1 MSEKNDVRIDVVG
14 SVDGFKGAT
23 AQAER
28 ELDGLKESALAVG
41 GGLNESSAAAGM
53 MEGAT
58 IALTGVVATAS
69 AGIAAW
75 ATAQLASALAIKD
88 TADQIDKLSQ
98 RMGES
103 TESVSE
109 LRYAFDLN
117 DASMEEMATLMKSL
131 ANKAQDA
138 ARGAGQASAAY
149 KAMGI
154 SVTDTNGEMKTSR
167 QLLEEVA
174 DKIASYRDGA
184 AKAALVQDAL
194 GAGWVRMI
202 PLLNQGSQGLREA
215 SEEAHKLGAIFDEEL
230 TKKSDAL
237 NDDLTRLKAAVEGVK
252 ISLGSDLIPSLADT
266 AAEMVRLQKEGNGVL
281 AILRGIAGIGKIPF
295 DVILGPS
302 KADLSVDT
310 QLKGMKSELAGLE
323 ANLKSPANAGLLG
336 QMIFGK
342 KGEIEQRMTVLKNQ
356 IGAMEKFRDK
366 IETKPSAG
374 EAKPDAPVPKKDE
387 KTPRARGG
395 GVGSAKVSDY
405 ERTMQTLQE
414 RVAVTEL
421 ELNATEKLTTAEREH
436 AKWQADVES
445 GRKKLTATQYAAA
458 EAEWQEYLALDKKNA
473 AYQAFRQGV
482 ERQEQAN
489 VKATQ
494 AMIERIAKAEEETEV
509 YGLTEAQISAVAQAR
524 LTDAIAMAEENGATP
539 EMLQSLRDELELRGK
554 LTEALSARDSKK
566 YDLEDAK
573 KAVSDTGKEMDEF
586 AKQAARNMQDAMA
599 NFFIDPTNKGIQ
611 SIGKTFAET
620 VQKMIAQAAAAQL
633 GKLLFGDMGSTGKI
647 GGAVG
652 SLFSGAAG
660 LFSGG
665 GGGAAA
671 GIDWGSYVVPT
682 WHEGGMV
689 APGGQTSLR
698 LVPSGAFADAR
709 RFHQGGIAGDE
720 VPAIL
725 KRGER
730 VLTADQQK
738 GAGGMVINQTINAG
752 AGTDKAEVRRAAA
765 AGARSVLG
773 VANGA
778 RRYG

>member
-41 GGLNESSAAAGM
+41 GGLKESSAAAGM

-58 IALTGVVATAS
+58 IALTGVVAAAGTA
-69 AGIAAW
+69 IAAW

-215 SEEAHKLGAIFDEEL
+215 SEEAHKLGVIFDEEL

-252 ISLGSDLIPSLADT
+252 ISLGADLIPSLADT
-266 AAEMVRLQKEGNGVL
+266 AAEMVRLQKEGHGVL
-281 AILRGIAGIGKIPF
+281 AVLRGIAGIGKIPF

-342 KGEIEQRMTVLKNQ
+342 KGEVEQRMTVLKNQ

-366 IETKPSAG
+366 IETKPAAG
-374 EAKPDAPVPKKDE
+374 EVKPDAPVPTKDV

-395 GVGSAKVSDY
+395 GGGGGGAAKVSDY

-414 RVAVTEL
+414 RVAVTEM
-421 ELNATEKLTTAEREH
+421 ELNATEKLTAAEREH

-489 VKATQ
+489 VKAAQ
-494 AMIERIAKAEEETEV
+494 AMIDRIAKAEEETTV

-554 LTEALSARDSKK
+554 LTDALSARDSKK

-586 AKQAARNMQDAMA
+586 AKSAAKNIQSAMA
-599 NFFIDPTNKGIQ
+599 DFLFDPFSEGLDGMLRKFIQ
-611 SIGKTFAET
+611 VVQRMLAEA
-620 VQKMIAQAAAAQL
+620 VAAQIA
-633 GKLLFGDMGSTGKI
+633 KALFGDMGKTGEVGGII
-647 GGAVG
+647 GSAITAFG
-652 SLFSGAAG
+652 F
-660 LFSGG
+660 
-665 GGGAAA
+665 
-671 GIDWGSYVVPT
+671 
-682 WHEGGMV
+682 HEGGKV
-689 APGGQTSLR
+689 GAGEHSFTRTVPVGVFANAP
-698 LVPSGAFADAR
+698 
-709 RFHQGGIAGDE
+709 RFHSGGMAGDE

-725 KRGER
+725 QKGEM
-730 VLTADQQK
+730 VLTKEQQANRTRPAPAQNIRIINAFDNSVV
-738 GAGGMVINQTINAG
+738 GDFLGSAAGEKIIMNAVQRNAG
-752 AGTDKAEVRRAAA
+752 AFRQAMA
-765 AGARSVLG
+765 
-773 VANGA
+773 
-778 RRYG
+778 

>member
-41 GGLNESSAAAGM
+41 GGLKESSAAAGM

-58 IALTGVVATAS
+58 IALTGVVAAAGTA
-69 AGIAAW
+69 IAAW

-194 GAGWVRMI
+194 GAGWVKMI

-215 SEEAHKLGAIFDEEL
+215 SEEAHKLGVIFGEEL
-230 TKKSDAL
+230 TKKADAL
-237 NDDLTRLKAAVEGVK
+237 NDDLTRLKAAAEGVK
-252 ISLGSDLIPSLADT
+252 ISLGADLIPSLADT
-266 AAEMVRLQKEGNGVL
+266 AAEMVNLRIEGHGVL
-281 AILRGIAGIGKIPF
+281 AVLRGIAGIGKIPF

-323 ANLKSPANAGLLG
+323 ADLKSPANSGLLG

-356 IGAMEKFRDK
+356 IGSMEKFRDK
-366 IETKPSAG
+366 IETKPPAG
-374 EAKPDAPVPKKDE
+374 EAKPDAPVPIKDV
-387 KTPRARGG
+387 KAPRARGG
-395 GVGSAKVSDY
+395 GGSAKVSDY
-405 ERTMQTLQE
+405 ERTMQALQE

-421 ELNATEKLTTAEREH
+421 ELNATEKLTAAEREH

-539 EMLQSLRDELELRGK
+539 EMLQSLRDELELRDE
-554 LTEALSARDSKK
+554 LTDALSARDSKK

-586 AKQAARNMQDAMA
+586 AKSAAKNIQSAMA
-599 NFFIDPTNKGIQ
+599 DFLFDPFSEGLDGMLRKFIQ
-611 SIGKTFAET
+611 VVQRMLAEA
-620 VQKMIAQAAAAQL
+620 VAAQIA
-633 GKLLFGDMGSTGKI
+633 KALFGDMGKTGEVGGII
-647 GGAVG
+647 GSAITAFG
-652 SLFSGAAG
+652 F
-660 LFSGG
+660 
-665 GGGAAA
+665 
-671 GIDWGSYVVPT
+671 
-682 WHEGGMV
+682 HEGGKV
-689 APGGQTSLR
+689 GAGEHSFTRTVPVGVFANAP
-698 LVPSGAFADAR
+698 
-709 RFHQGGIAGDE
+709 RFHSGGMAGDE

-725 KRGER
+725 QKGEM
-730 VLTADQQK
+730 VLTKEQQANRTRPAPAQNIRIINAFDNSVV
-738 GAGGMVINQTINAG
+738 GDFLGSAAGEKIIMNAVQRNAG
-752 AGTDKAEVRRAAA
+752 AFRQAMA
-765 AGARSVLG
+765 
-773 VANGA
+773 
-778 RRYG
+778 

>member
-1 MSEKNDVRIDVVG
+1 MSDKNDVRIDVVG

-23 AQAER
+23 AQATR
-28 ELDGLKESALAVG
+28 ELDGLKESAIAAG
-41 GGLNESSAAAGM
+41 GGLKDSSAAAGM

-58 IALTGVVATAS
+58 IALTSVVATAG
-69 AGIAAW
+69 AAIAAW

-215 SEEAHKLGAIFDEEL
+215 SEEAHKLGVIFDEEL
-230 TKKSDAL
+230 TKKADAL
-237 NDDLTRLKAAVEGVK
+237 NDDLTRLKAAAEGVK
-252 ISLGSDLIPSLADT
+252 ISLGTDLIPSLADT
-266 AAEMVRLQKEGNGVL
+266 AAEMVRLQKEGHGVL
-281 AILRGIAGIGKIPF
+281 AILHGIAGIGKIPF

-323 ANLKSPANAGLLG
+323 ADLKSPANAGLLG

-342 KGEIEQRMTVLKNQ
+342 KGDVEQRVTVLRNQ
-356 IGAMEKFRDK
+356 IGSMEKFRDR
-366 IETKPSAG
+366 IETKPPAG
-374 EAKPDAPVPKKDE
+374 EVKPEAPVPTKDV

-395 GVGSAKVSDY
+395 GGGGARVSDY
-405 ERTMQTLQE
+405 ERTIQSLQE

-421 ELNATEKLTTAEREH
+421 ELNATEKLTAAEREH

-458 EAEWQEYLALDKKNA
+458 EAEWQEYLALDRKNA
-473 AYQAFRQGV
+473 AYQEFRQGL

-494 AMIERIAKAEEETEV
+494 AMIDRIAKAEEETTV

-539 EMLQSLRDELELRGK
+539 EMLQALRDELALRGK
-554 LTEALSARDSKK
+554 LTEALSARDAKK

-633 GKLLFGDMGSTGKI
+633 GKLLFGDMGSTGKV
-647 GGAVG
+647 GGLVG
-652 SLFSGAAG
+652 NLFSEASG
-660 LFSGG
+660 LFGG

-671 GIDWGSYVVPT
+671 GIDWASYVVPT

-689 APGGQTSLR
+689 TPGGQTSLR

-725 KRGER
+725 RRGER

-738 GAGGMVINQTINAG
+738 SFAEGAVNQTLNFY
-752 AGTDKAEVRRAAA
+752 GTAEPSQVKRAAA
-765 AGARSVLG
+765 AGYRS
-773 VANGA
+773 AAGA
-778 RRYG
+778 VSMSRRYT